1 MRRKNK
7 IVFAFLLLVS
17 SLFQAQDSLLM
28 SKNEFLNI
36 VKNYHPLLKK
46 YQLQNKIAQ
55 AEITKA
61 RGNFDPVLSAKTAQK
76 NIDNALYY
84 DQKNIELGIPTW
96 YGVEINGA
104 YNYLTGDKLNPSETK
119 GGLYNYGLTV
129 PLAKNLL
136 YDKRRAALEQAK
148 AAEKMTRAEQIILS
162 NELLLEAENS
172 YWEWVKNYEVLKI
185 QKKNVTLNKKRFA
198 LIKKTFSYGEIAAID
213 TVEAESQ
220 LQNFQIQEK
229 DASLNFIKSTQDL
242 QVFLWQ
248 DNLEFYQIK
257 VPIFPSEKMNLE
269 FTDDYL
275 FLAQKLSKDNLVN
288 SQFLKYYA
296 FKNNILESER
306 KLKWQSFL
314 PKIDFT
320 YQFYNK
326 QNENPQ
332 YLPFFE
338 DNFQYGLKLEIP
350 IFLRGARADYQ
361 MAKIKLLQ
369 NEQDIKLKENELL
382 VKTQTYEQEVENYNS
397 QIFLAERNLKNF
409 QLLLK
414 AEETKFENGESSI
427 FLINSRENKAIE
439 SQEKL
444 INLKSKVI
452 KSYIKLKW
460 LSENLE

>member
-1 MRRKNK
+1 
-7 IVFAFLLLVS
+7 
-17 SLFQAQDSLLM
+17 M